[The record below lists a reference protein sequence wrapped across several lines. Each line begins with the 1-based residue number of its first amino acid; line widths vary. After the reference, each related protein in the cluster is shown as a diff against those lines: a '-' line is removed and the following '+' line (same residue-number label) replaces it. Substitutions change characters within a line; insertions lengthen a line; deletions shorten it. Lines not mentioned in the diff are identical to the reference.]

1 MRLDWRRARNAS
13 QGSSVFEMFLKT
25 LSQHTCVTHR
35 QQGVAFLSAAKELY
49 SLAEVAYACANV
61 PILKGERRYSHCVY
75 SSAFMG
81 QWVSAQTIGAE
92 RDVTVTADADGGTA
106 SFEPDAAVVLK
117 LPQHVG
123 ECAFFGVAPSAN
135 PTGDTDA
142 LRRQLRVLG
151 SYFHE
156 HMLRLN
162 GHHSERQLLL
172 SARELDCLKW
182 TAEGKTAWEASVI
195 LGISERTVR
204 FHLNAARE
212 KLQCATTTQA
222 VAKAVRDNMIEL

>member
-1 MRLDWRRARNAS
+1 
-13 QGSSVFEMFLKT
+13 VFETLLKT

-35 QQGVAFLSAAKELY
+35 PQGVAFLSAAKELY
-49 SLAEVAYACANV
+49 SLSEVAYACANV
-61 PILKGERRYSHCVY
+61 PILKGERRHSHCVY

-81 QWVSAQTIGAE
+81 HWVSAPSINVE
-92 RDVTVTADADGGTA
+92 RYITATADAGEIAASCEGG
-106 SFEPDAAVVLK
+106 AAVILK

-123 ECAFFGVAPSAN
+123 EGAFFGVVPSD
-135 PTGDTDA
+135 DTMSDSDA
-142 LRRQLRVLG
+142 LRRQLRALG

-156 HMLRLN
+156 HILRLN
-162 GHHSERQLLL
+162 GHRLERQILL

>member
-1 MRLDWRRARNAS
+1 
-13 QGSSVFEMFLKT
+13 VFETLIKT
-25 LSQHTCVTHR
+25 LARHTCVTHR
-35 QQGVAFLSAAKELY
+35 PQGVAFLSAAKELY
-49 SLAEVAYACANV
+49 GLTEVAYACANI

-75 SSAFMG
+75 TSACMD
-81 QWVSAQTIGAE
+81 QWITSQMIGME
-92 RDVTVTADADGGTA
+92 RDVTATVDDAGDAGY
-106 SFEPDAAVVLK
+106 EPFTTVVLK

-123 ECAFFGVAPSAN
+123 EAAFFGMTPSKSAVADN
-135 PTGDTDA
+135 DA

-151 SYFHE
+151 RYFHE
-156 HMLRLN
+156 HILRLH
-162 GHHSERQLLL
+162 GHHSEQQILL

-195 LGISERTVR
+195 LGITERTVR

>member
-1 MRLDWRRARNAS
+1 
-13 QGSSVFEMFLKT
+13 MFLKT
-25 LSQHTCVTHR
+25 LSQQTCVSHR
-35 QQGVAFLSAAKELY
+35 PQGVAFLSAAKELY
-49 SLAEVAYACANV
+49 SLGEVAYACTNI
-61 PILKGERRYSHCVY
+61 PIRRGEWRYCHCVY

-81 QWVSAQTIGAE
+81 QWVSAQAIEAR
-92 RDVTVTADADGGTA
+92 RDFTVTVDAGDG
-106 SFEPDAAVVLK
+106 AANFDPGGRIVLK
-117 LPQHVG
+117 LPQHAG
-123 ECAFFGVAPSAN
+123 ESAFLWITSSAN
-135 PTGDTDA
+135 PTGDGDA

-156 HMLRLN
+156 HILRLN
-162 GHHSERQLLL
+162 GHHSEPQILL

-212 KLQCATTTQA
+212 KLKCSTTTQA
-222 VAKAVRDNMIEL
+222 VAKAVRNNMIEL

>member
-1 MRLDWRRARNAS
+1 MWLDWRWRNTS
-13 QGSSVFEMFLKT
+13 QGCSVFETLLKT

-35 QQGVAFLSAAKELY
+35 PQGVAFLSAAKELY
-49 SLAEVAYACANV
+49 SLDEVAYACANV
-61 PILKGERRYSHCVY
+61 PILRGERRYSHCVY

-81 QWVSAQTIGAE
+81 QWVSAQPISVE
-92 RDVTVTADADGGTA
+92 RHITATDAGDITA
-106 SFEPDAAVVLK
+106 SSAGGVAVIQK

-123 ECAFFGVAPSAN
+123 EGAFFGVVPSDGG
-135 PTGDTDA
+135 TGDSDA

-156 HMLRLN
+156 HILRLN
-162 GHHSERQLLL
+162 GHRLERQILL

>member
-1 MRLDWRRARNAS
+1 LAWAHNAS
-13 QGSSVFEMFLKT
+13 QGFSVLEKFLKT

-35 QQGVAFLSAAKELY
+35 PQGVAFLSAAKELY

-61 PILKGERRYSHCVY
+61 PILQRERRYSHCVY
-75 SSAFMG
+75 SSTFMG
-81 QWVSAQTIGAE
+81 QWVSAQTIDAE
-92 RDVTVTADADGGTA
+92 RDFTVTADSGGGEVN
-106 SFEPDAAVVLK
+106 SGSCAATVLK

-123 ECAFFGVAPSAN
+123 ECALFGMTPSAN
-135 PTGDTDA
+135 PAGDGEA

-156 HMLRLN
+156 HILRLN
-162 GHHSERQLLL
+162 GHQLERQILL